1 MSFVTVVWSMI
12 AAACLTLAAVHLPVW
27 WRNRGAQTTLAF
39 ALAAV
44 STAGIAFC
52 ELAMLKA
59 STPHAYATAV
69 RWVHVPIFVLMVA
82 LAGFAFHYL
91 DAGRRWLAAT
101 AIGLRL
107 ISLVVNFTVGENL
120 NWLEIHSL
128 RDISFLG
135 DVVRVPVGA
144 INPWMAIGQ
153 AGVFLLMIFFAD
165 ASNTAWRRGRRAAA
179 MVVGSILTLLMLSG
193 GGLAVVVY
201 WAGGQAPNT
210 LTLFCLGIVV
220 VMAYA
225 LSTDLLR
232 AKQLVVELSEKEQ
245 EAALAAEAAN
255 LGTFTRDI
263 TRHVIEAS
271 DEWRELFGFTPDEP
285 LTLSAMMQKI
295 HVDDRAAFGKSM
307 AHATQDRREQHA
319 EFRVPLPDG
328 GIRWIAV
335 IGRVEFDSRGR
346 PVRSRGACIDITSRK
361 QAEQEMLRLRQDI
374 AHVGRVSVMGQLASA
389 LAHEINQPL
398 GAILRNAEAAALFMQ
413 DPSPDLAEITAILED
428 IRKDDQRAGAVIDR
442 MRALLRRQ
450 EVEMKPLD
458 VPQMLDDV
466 ATLLRPD
473 AAARHVALEID
484 APPDLP
490 RLRGDR
496 VQLQQVLLNLI
507 LNGMDAIG
515 AKGGDHRGVAVT
527 ARRQGPDT
535 LAFSVADTGTGIA
548 AAQIDR
554 VFDPFFTTKTTGIG
568 MGLSISRSIVE
579 AHRGRLWVENN
590 AEGGATFRF
599 TLPVAT

>member
-12 AAACLTLAAVHLPVW
+12 AAACLTLAAVHFPVW
-27 WRNRGAQTTLAF
+27 WRNRGAHTTLAF
-39 ALAAV
+39 AFAAV
-44 STAGIAFC
+44 STTGIAFC

-59 STPHAYATAV
+59 PTPHAYSNAL
-69 RWVHVPIFVLMVA
+69 RWAHVPILVLMVA

-107 ISLVVNFTVGENL
+107 VSLAINFTVGENL
-120 NWLEIHSL
+120 NWLEVYSL
-128 RDISFLG
+128 RDVAFLG
-135 DVVRVPVGA
+135 DVVRVPSGVS
-144 INPWMAIGQ
+144 NPWMAVGQ
-153 AGVFLLMIFFAD
+153 LGVFLLMIFFAD
-165 ASNTAWRRGRRAAA
+165 ASIAAWRQGRRAAA
-179 MVVGSILTLLMLSG
+179 IVVGSILTLLMLSG
-193 GGLAVVVY
+193 GGLSVVLY
-201 WAGGQAPNT
+201 WAGAQAPNT

-255 LGTFTRDI
+255 LGTFTRNIPQDA
-263 TRHVIEAS
+263 IEAS
-271 DEWRELFGFTPDEP
+271 DEWRELFGFASDDP
-285 LTLSAMMQKI
+285 LSLGALLQKI
-295 HVDDRAAFGKSM
+295 HVDDRAAFGESM
-307 AHATQDRREQHA
+307 ARSIRDRGEQHI

-328 GIRWIAV
+328 RMRWIAA
-335 IGRVEFDSRGR
+335 IGRVEFDSHGR
-346 PVRSRGACIDITSRK
+346 PLRSRGACIDITSRK

-398 GAILRNAEAAALFMQ
+398 GAILRNAEAAAIFLQ
-413 DPSPDLAEITAILED
+413 DPSPDLAEIAAILED

-450 EVEMKPLD
+450 EVEMKPLE

-466 ATLLRPD
+466 AALLRPD
-473 AAARHVALEID
+473 AMARHIALD
-484 APPDLP
+484 MDVPPDLP

-507 LNGMDAIG
+507 LNGMDAVG
-515 AKGGDHRGVAVT
+515 SDAANGRRVAVA
-527 ARRQGPDT
+527 ARREGRDT
-535 LAFSVADTGTGIA
+535 LAFSVADTGTGIPSA
-548 AAQIDR
+548 RIER
-554 VFDPFFTTKTTGIG
+554 VFDPFFTTKASGIG

-579 AHRGRLWVENN
+579 SHGGRIWAENN

-599 TLPVAT
+599 TLPVAA

>member
-1 MSFVTVVWSMI
+1 M
-12 AAACLTLAAVHLPVW
+12 
-27 WRNRGAQTTLAF
+27 
-39 ALAAV
+39 
-44 STAGIAFC
+44 
-52 ELAMLKA
+52 
-59 STPHAYATAV
+59 
-69 RWVHVPIFVLMVA
+69 
-82 LAGFAFHYL
+82 
-91 DAGRRWLAAT
+91 
-101 AIGLRL
+101 
-107 ISLVVNFTVGENL
+107 SLVANFTVGENL
-120 NWLEIHSL
+120 NWLEMHSL
-128 RDISFLG
+128 RDVSFLG
-135 DVVRVPVGA
+135 DVVRVPLGV

-153 AGVFLLMIFFAD
+153 AGVLLLMIFFAE
-165 ASNTAWRRGRRAAA
+165 ASITAWRRGRRAAA

-193 GGLAVVVY
+193 GGLAVLVY
-201 WAGGQAPNT
+201 WAGVQAPNT
-210 LTLFCLGIVV
+210 LTLFCLGIVI

-255 LGTFTRDI
+255 LGTFSRDI
-263 TRHVIEAS
+263 PRDVIKAS

-285 LTLSAMMQKI
+285 LNLNAMMQKI
-295 HVDDRAAFGKSM
+295 HVDDRAAFGESM
-307 AHATQDRREQHA
+307 ARAIRDRGEQHA
-319 EFRVPLPDG
+319 EFRLPLPDG
-328 GIRWIAV
+328 RIRWIAV
-335 IGRVEFDSRGR
+335 IGRVESDSRGR

-473 AAARHVALEID
+473 AAARHIAFEID
-484 APPDLP
+484 VPPDLP
-490 RLRGDR
+490 RARGDR

-515 AKGGDHRGVAVT
+515 AKGGDRRRVAVT
-527 ARRQGPDT
+527 ARRQAPDT
-535 LAFSVADTGTGIA
+535 LEFSVADTGTGVA
-548 AAQIDR
+548 AGQIDH

-599 TLPVAT
+599 RLPVEVGA

>member
-12 AAACLTLAAVHLPVW
+12 AAACLTLAAVHFPVW
-27 WRNRGAQTTLAF
+27 WRNRGAHTTLAF
-39 ALAAV
+39 AFAAV
-44 STAGIAFC
+44 STTGIAFC

-59 STPHAYATAV
+59 PTPHAYSNAL
-69 RWVHVPIFVLMVA
+69 RWAHVPILVLMVA

-107 ISLVVNFTVGENL
+107 VSLAINFTVGENL
-120 NWLEIHSL
+120 NWLEVYSL
-128 RDISFLG
+128 RDVAFLG
-135 DVVRVPVGA
+135 DVVRVPSGVS
-144 INPWMAIGQ
+144 NPWMAVGQ
-153 AGVFLLMIFFAD
+153 LGVFLLMIFFAD
-165 ASNTAWRRGRRAAA
+165 ASIAAWRQGRRAAA
-179 MVVGSILTLLMLSG
+179 IVVGSILTLLMLSG
-193 GGLAVVVY
+193 GGLSVVLY
-201 WAGGQAPNT
+201 WAGAQAPNT

-255 LGTFTRDI
+255 LGTFTRNIPQDA
-263 TRHVIEAS
+263 IEAS
-271 DEWRELFGFTPDEP
+271 DEWRELFGFASDDP
-285 LTLSAMMQKI
+285 LSLGALLQKI
-295 HVDDRAAFGKSM
+295 HVDDRAAFGESM
-307 AHATQDRREQHA
+307 ARSIRDRGEQHI

-328 GIRWIAV
+328 RMRWIAA
-335 IGRVEFDSRGR
+335 IGRVEFDSHGR
-346 PVRSRGACIDITSRK
+346 PLRSRGACIDITSRK

-398 GAILRNAEAAALFMQ
+398 GAILRNAEAAAIFLQ
-413 DPSPDLAEITAILED
+413 DPSPDLAEIAAILED

-450 EVEMKPLD
+450 EVEMKPLE

-466 ATLLRPD
+466 AALLRPD
-473 AAARHVALEID
+473 AMARHIALD
-484 APPDLP
+484 MDVPPDLP

-507 LNGMDAIG
+507 LNGMDAVG
-515 AKGGDHRGVAVT
+515 SDAAHGRKVAVT
-527 ARRQGPDT
+527 ARNEGRDT
-535 LAFSVADTGTGIA
+535 LAFSVADTGTGIPSA
-548 AAQIDR
+548 RIER
-554 VFDPFFTTKTTGIG
+554 VFDPFFTTKTSGIG

-579 AHRGRLWVENN
+579 AHGGRIWAENN

-599 TLPVAT
+599 TLPVAA